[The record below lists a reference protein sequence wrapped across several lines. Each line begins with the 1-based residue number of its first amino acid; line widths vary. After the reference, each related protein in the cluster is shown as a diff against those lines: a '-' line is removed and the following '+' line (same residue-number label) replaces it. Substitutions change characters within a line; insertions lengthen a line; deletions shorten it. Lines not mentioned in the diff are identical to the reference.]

1 MKLEKKQKI
10 LGLKILAVTAGV
22 VVIYLAFS
30 PVVGFFFSWNEG
42 LEGLFNNSKW
52 TLELTR
58 KVLQW
63 GWDYL
68 LKFVAFTL
76 PAMWWPILTYLIIGF
91 ITTSRRW
98 RLFLGLVIL
107 SFSIIITR
115 GTVTEAIANFSWSDI
130 GGSLD
135 DFREIYSILIYIYL
149 LLLLTI
155 PRIFWNYIGAVVWMF
170 CSILVTVMPD
180 LPGSFDDLG
189 IISAIF
195 GLIFLYIN
203 TITYLVQRSVEPRL
217 VAMLHGG
224 IFRLL
229 KGRKRI
235 QVKDV
240 LFVKNEEFMEDN

>member
-1 MKLEKKQKI
+1 MKLQKKQKI
-10 LGLKILAVTAGV
+10 LGLKILGVTAGV
-22 VVIYLAFS
+22 VIIYLAFS
-30 PVVGFFFSWNEG
+30 PVVGFLLSWNEG
-42 LEGLFNNSKW
+42 LEAFFKNSKW
-52 TLELTR
+52 ALELTR

-68 LKFVAFTL
+68 VKFVQFTL
-76 PAMWWPILTYLIIGF
+76 PVMWWPIITYLIIGL

-98 RLFLGLVIL
+98 RLFFGLVIL
-107 SFSIIITR
+107 SFSILITK

-135 DFREIYSILIYIYL
+135 DFMEIYSILIYIYL

-155 PRIFWNYIGAVVWMF
+155 PRIFWNYIGAVIWMI
-170 CSILVTVMPD
+170 CSILVTIMPD

-203 TITYLVQRSVEPRL
+203 TVTYLVQRSVEPKI
-217 VAMLHGG
+217 VAMIHRG
-224 IFRLL
+224 ILILL

-240 LFVKNEEFMEDN
+240 LFVKNEDFMEDN